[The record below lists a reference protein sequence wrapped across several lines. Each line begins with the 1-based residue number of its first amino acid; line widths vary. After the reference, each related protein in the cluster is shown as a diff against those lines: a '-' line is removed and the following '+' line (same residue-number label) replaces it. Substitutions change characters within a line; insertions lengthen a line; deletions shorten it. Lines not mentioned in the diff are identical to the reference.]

1 MKVGLIG
8 RAGSGRST
16 LFDAVTGMTGA
27 GRQPGRMRLGLARV
41 GDPRLDLLSEICAP
55 RRAVHAEFTLAV
67 PPGSLDVAALREM
80 RDLRAL
86 AHVVDAFSGAS
97 PEQAVAEQL
106 AELQTEMLLADMERV
121 ENRLVRIHKGGQA
134 RPGEREA
141 VEAAA
146 RVLEGEQP
154 LRLHRWDER
163 AAGLLAELGL
173 VSQRPLLTLVNLA
186 EQRLGRPLDAGVTQR
201 AAAVCSEVL
210 ALSAELEREIVQ
222 LDSGAQRDFLAAYGL
237 AEPLSQRFARACLA
251 LLDQI
256 CFFTIG
262 PDEVRAWPVERDSR
276 AQRAAR
282 AIHTDLEKGFIRAE
296 VITFDDFVA
305 YRSEA
310 ACRAAGRQRIEGKDY
325 PVQDGDIITVRFNV

>member
-1 MKVGLIG
+1 
-8 RAGSGRST
+8 
-16 LFDAVTGMTGA
+16 
-27 GRQPGRMRLGLARV
+27 
-41 GDPRLDLLSEICAP
+41 
-55 RRAVHAEFTLAV
+55 
-67 PPGSLDVAALREM
+67 
-80 RDLRAL
+80 
-86 AHVVDAFSGAS
+86 
-97 PEQAVAEQL
+97 
-106 AELQTEMLLADMERV
+106 
-121 ENRLVRIHKGGQA
+121 
-134 RPGEREA
+134 
-141 VEAAA
+141 
-146 RVLEGEQP
+146 
-154 LRLHRWDER
+154 
-163 AAGLLAELGL
+163 LLAELGL

-201 AAAVCSEVL
+201 AAAVGSEVL
-210 ALSAELEREIVQ
+210 ALSADLEREIVQ
-222 LDSGAQRDFLAAYGL
+222 LDSGAQGGFLAAYGL

-262 PDEVRAWPVERDSR
+262 PDEVRAWSVERDSR

-282 AIHTDLEKGFIRAE
+282 AIHTDMEKGFIRAE